1 LHLDHG
7 ISHAKAAAHLE
18 EIRKR
23 DPDRAAALSAL
34 AKGNAKDFPAAFK
47 LCEGVLAKNAD
58 HYLALYQYG
67 RTAALSGQNLERG
80 LRCLQRCLEIE
91 PPAPSS
97 PTHSMVWN
105 RLGNIREL
113 LKERE
118 AARSAYETALKL
130 DVGNRPAADSLAKL
144 K

>member
-1 LHLDHG
+1 
-7 ISHAKAAAHLE
+7 SAKAAAHLE

-34 AKGNAKDFPAAFK
+34 ARGNAKDFPAAFK
-47 LCEGVLAKNAD
+47 LCDQVLARNPD

-67 RTAALSGQNLERG
+67 RTAALSRQNLERG

-97 PTHSMVWN
+97 PSHSMAWN
-105 RLGNIREL
+105 RIGDIREQ
-113 LKERE
+113 LK
-118 AARSAYETALKL
+118 
-130 DVGNRPAADSLAKL
+130 D
-144 K
+144 